1 MQDSLSFGGE
11 LSETKLKLN
20 LTKGND
26 TMSNQI
32 TTAFVQQY
40 SSNVQML
47 SQQMGSV
54 LRGAVDVESVVGK
67 NAFFDQVGK
76 TTAQLRTS
84 RHADTPQLDTPHS
97 RRRVTLADYEWA
109 DLIDNADKVRLLI
122 DPTSSYAKAAAAA
135 MGRAMDDVIITALG
149 GTAYTGETGST
160 SVSLPSSQKTSTSSQ
175 SDGLTIAKLLAA
187 KKILDLNDVDP
198 SIQRYI
204 VCGPTQ
210 ISDLLGTTQ
219 VTSSDFNTVK
229 ALAQGQIDSFL
240 GFKFIVSNRLN
251 FDATNTDD
259 RLVFAFTQD
268 AIKLAIGQD
277 VVARIDERADKSYS
291 TQVYYSMSIG
301 ATRMEEE
308 KVVQIPCDE

>member
-1 MQDSLSFGGE
+1 
-11 LSETKLKLN
+11 
-20 LTKGND
+20 
-26 TMSNQI
+26 MSNQI

-47 SQQMGSV
+47 SQQMGSL
-54 LRGAVDVESVVGK
+54 LRGVVDVESVVGK

-97 RRRVTLADYEWA
+97 RRRVSLADYEWA

-135 MGRAMDDVIITALG
+135 MGRAMDDVVIAALG

-160 SVSLPSSQKTSTSSQ
+160 SVALPSGQKPYSASQA
-175 SDGLTIAKLLAA
+175 DGLTITKLLEA
-187 KKILDLNDVDP
+187 KKILDLADVDP
-198 SIQRYI
+198 SLPRFFL
-204 VCGPTQ
+204 CGPRQ
-210 ISDLLGTTQ
+210 ISNLLGTTQ
-219 VTSSDFNTVK
+219 ITSSDFNTVK

-240 GFKFIVSNRLN
+240 GFKFIVSNRLA

-259 RLVFAFTQD
+259 RLCYAFTSD
-268 AIKLAIGQD
+268 AIKLAVGQD
-277 VVARIDERADKSYS
+277 VLARIDERADKSYS
-291 TQVYYSMSIG
+291 TQVYYAMSIG

-308 KVVQIPCDE
+308 KVVEIACDE

>member
-1 MQDSLSFGGE
+1 
-11 LSETKLKLN
+11 
-20 LTKGND
+20 
-26 TMSNQI
+26 MSNQI

-47 SQQMGSV
+47 SQQMGSY

-84 RHADTPQLDTPHS
+84 RHADTPQIDTPHS
-97 RRRVTLADYEWA
+97 RRRVSLADYEWA

-135 MGRAMDDVIITALG
+135 MGRAMDDVVIAALG
-149 GTAYTGETGST
+149 GNAFAGETGST
-160 SVSLPSSQKTSTSSQ
+160 SVSLPSGQRPYTASQGN
-175 SDGLTIAKLLAA
+175 DAAGGLSITKLLEA

-198 SIQRYI
+198 SIQRYFL
-204 VCGPTQ
+204 CGPNQ
-210 ISDLLGTTQ
+210 ISNLLGTTQ
-219 VTSSDFNTVK
+219 ITSSDFNTVK
-229 ALAQGQIDSFL
+229 ALAQGQVDSFL
-240 GFKFIVSNRLN
+240 GFKFIVSNRLK

-259 RLVFAFTQD
+259 RLCYAFTQD

-277 VVARIDERADKSYS
+277 VLARIDERADKSYS
-291 TQVYYSMSIG
+291 TQVYYAMSIG

-308 KVVQIPCDE
+308 KVVEIACDE